1 MSLVYFLGG
10 MIVKILV
17 DVRGTLRAY
26 LSTEENPIHLEIPE
40 GTTVGDVVQE
50 LGIPIERGWN
60 ASIQRKLVSNVDVL
74 HDGDRLMI
82 FDVMGGG

>member
-1 MSLVYFLGG
+1 MN
-10 MIVKILV
+10 ILV

-26 LSTEENPIHLEIPE
+26 LSTEENSIHLEISE
-40 GTTVGDVVQE
+40 GTTVGDVVQK

-60 ASIQRKLVSNVDVL
+60 ASVCRRLVSNVDVL

-82 FDVMGGG
+82 FDVVGGG

>member
-1 MSLVYFLGG
+1 LN
-10 MIVKILV
+10 ILV

-26 LSTEENPIHLEIPE
+26 LSTEENSIYLEISE
-40 GTTVGDVVQE
+40 GTTVGDVVQK

-60 ASIQRKLVSNVDVL
+60 ASVRRRLVSNVDVL

-82 FDVMGGG
+82 FDVVGGG